1 MSVIENAY
9 PVCYYEYEGHSQSDR
24 PCFSNT
30 EFLINIF
37 GIMKYSS
44 FKLFEYIIV
53 LILVVAYVIEYC
65 ISNHFSKPGW
75 LYIVIGTFVILSALL
90 FVTEHI
96 ANKKYPQWENLWRM
110 PSSIIALLAAVFAA
124 TIIIAAFFN
133 ISSGWYLFLL
143 VLLRV
148 SPDYYYA
155 KKI

>member
-1 MSVIENAY
+1 
-9 PVCYYEYEGHSQSDR
+9 
-24 PCFSNT
+24 
-30 EFLINIF
+30 
-37 GIMKYSS
+37 MKYSS

-155 KKI
+155 KKYELDTFHSVEELLEKHPEAKGKIRKTFFEN

>member
-1 MSVIENAY
+1 
-9 PVCYYEYEGHSQSDR
+9 
-24 PCFSNT
+24 
-30 EFLINIF
+30 
-37 GIMKYSS
+37 MKYSS

-148 SPDYYYA
+148 SPDYY
-155 KKI
+155 